1 MYRHLSTSWQLSTS
15 LHSPHKHTHP
25 ASPAQPCIPPRP
37 AQQQNHNQHH
47 QQHSSVPPGL
57 SPNTTPLPATPLQIW
72 EENRLLVQPSSSSL
86 QEHCL
91 ALPAKPEG
99 RPTPFGLQVDSG
111 TVLVDDLVLYC
122 HVEQQGVYGVDG
134 GELALAGAVRHM
146 NAALPEESFVKL
158 WAD

>member
-1 MYRHLSTSWQLSTS
+1 MHLCCSLAVQSPQHEPLSSRPVT
-15 LHSPHKHTHP
+15 
-25 ASPAQPCIPPRP
+25 AQPTAPAKAATSSSHRPRRHP
-37 AQQQNHNQHH
+37 
-47 QQHSSVPPGL
+47 L
-57 SPNTTPLPATPLQIW
+57 TPHPYLPTPLQIW
-72 EENRLLVQPSSSSL
+72 EENRLLVQPGSSSL

-134 GELALAGAVRHM
+134 GELALAGAVRSM
-146 NAALPEESFVKL
+146 NAALPQESFVKL